1 MVFWKVKPDP
11 YEEAR
16 TGRRSLPIFL
26 TILLAGAI
34 YYGFSELS
42 YLLYTK
48 IFDAVQSGITNYKID
63 SYAPFL
69 NDFNIIVRSAL
80 FLLIGVLGVL
90 YVRFLEGRKL
100 STMGYHK
107 KGLAGGIL
115 GGLGIAVLLI
125 GSMIAVFLF
134 AGSILFEGELDLHF
148 GTVLLDVLAL
158 LILGFSSELYFR
170 GFLLSSLGARCKPL
184 LAVLLTA
191 LVSTVGHSF
200 YWGWNIYSFYNNLLF
215 DLLLGLL
222 AVRTCNA
229 WLAGAVRSF
238 WLILCQLVFGIL
250 YSGQA
255 CYYKLIP
262 NVVNYEN
269 GGWVGAS
276 CVDTGNVFTAVM
288 LIGILLVL
296 LLPKKDPRDEEEE
309 QKPFFQHVPVEK
321 KAPDAAPAAAPE
333 KKAAEP
339 VLRRP
344 ESLKKTPVPAEEPV
358 ESPAEEDEENWDEE
372 ETRAIV
378 HPEFKNPEQYLK

>member
-107 KGLAGGIL
+107 KGLAGGLL
-115 GGLGIAVLLI
+115 GGLGIAVLLM

-148 GTVLLDVLAL
+148 GTVLLDILAL

-200 YWGWNIYSFYNNLLF
+200 YWGWNIFSFYNNLA
-215 DLLLGLL
+215 DRGGYPSQKKRYQQS
-222 AVRTCNA
+222 ADQYKGDDTH
-229 WLAGAVRSF
+229 GKKRS
-238 WLILCQLVFGIL
+238 C
-250 YSGQA
+250 S
-255 CYYKLIP
+255 
-262 NVVNYEN
+262 
-269 GGWVGAS
+269 
-276 CVDTGNVFTAVM
+276 
-288 LIGILLVL
+288 
-296 LLPKKDPRDEEEE
+296 
-309 QKPFFQHVPVEK
+309 
-321 KAPDAAPAAAPE
+321 
-333 KKAAEP
+333 
-339 VLRRP
+339 
-344 ESLKKTPVPAEEPV
+344 
-358 ESPAEEDEENWDEE
+358 
-372 ETRAIV
+372 
-378 HPEFKNPEQYLK
+378 